1 MAVKKKMLMHESA
14 VFAAIA
20 QSTLNEGGWRTD
32 RHADL
37 FELAE
42 EYARTFL
49 LAVSLRHRFTR
60 R

>member
-1 MAVKKKMLMHESA
+1 MAVNKKMLMLESA

-20 QSTLNEGGWRTD
+20 QSTLNEGGCTD

>member
-1 MAVKKKMLMHESA
+1 MLRGESA

-20 QSTLNEGGWRTD
+20 QSTLDEGGWRTD